1 MTNMKQYIKDGVIK
15 TRNRIVLRVN
25 KTIEDKD
32 GTHKEVTLQVF
43 NPSEEMI
50 LADGWVEYIPPVVEP
65 KKSRMQIVQELV
77 VKQYNERTD
86 IEDNEAL
93 DYMTI
98 IYPWESYLDKE
109 LREGM
114 IVVYEDK
121 PWRVRQTHLVL
132 SLYPPSLN
140 TASLYEVIEKEHA
153 GTEDDPIPYS
163 VPMEIFEG
171 KCYVEEGV
179 NYLCTRSSGTALS
192 HNLRDLVGIYV
203 EVVEQINE

>member
-1 MTNMKQYIKDGVIK
+1 MKQYTKKGEIK
-15 TRNRIVLRVN
+15 TRNQIVLRVT
-25 KTIEDKD
+25 KIVEDKL
-32 GTHKEVTLQVF
+32 GNHKEIKCQVI

-50 LADGWVEYIPPVVEP
+50 LEDGWVEYVAPIVER

-114 IVVYEDK
+114 IVVHEDK

-132 SLYPPSLN
+132 SLYPPSLD

-171 KCYVEEGV
+171 KYYTQNGV
-179 NYLCTRSSGTALS
+179 TYRCTRNSEEALAHDLS
-192 HNLRDLVGIYV
+192 ALVGLYV
-203 EVVEQINE
+203 EVV

>member
-1 MTNMKQYIKDGVIK
+1 MKQYIKDGIIK
-15 TRNRIVLRVN
+15 TRNNIVLRVN
-25 KTIEDKD
+25 RVIEDKD

-50 LADGWVEYIPPVVEP
+50 LADGWVEYIPPVVEH
-65 KKSRMQIVQELV
+65 KKSRMQVVQELV
-77 VKQYNERTD
+77 TKQWNERTD
-86 IEDNEAL
+86 ISNEEAL

-132 SLYPPSLN
+132 SLYPPSLD

-171 KCYVEEGV
+171 KYYVEEGV
-179 NYLCTRSSGTALS
+179 NYFCTRSSGTALS

-203 EVVEQINE
+203 KQL

>member
-1 MTNMKQYIKDGVIK
+1 MKQYIKDGIIK
-15 TRNRIVLRVN
+15 TRNNIVLRVN
-25 KTIEDKD
+25 RVIEDKD
-32 GTHKEVTLQVF
+32 GVHKEVTLQVF

-132 SLYPPSLN
+132 SLYPPSLD

-171 KCYVEEGV
+171 KYYVEEGV

-203 EVVEQINE
+203 KQL